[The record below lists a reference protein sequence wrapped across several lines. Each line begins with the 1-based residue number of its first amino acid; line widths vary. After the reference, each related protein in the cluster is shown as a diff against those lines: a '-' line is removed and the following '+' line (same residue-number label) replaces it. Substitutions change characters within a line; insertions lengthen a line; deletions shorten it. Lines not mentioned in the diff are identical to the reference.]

1 MGQKIAQGVYDF
13 RIMREDGYVYVD
25 KTALAFR
32 QVAHALHAEVYLP
45 G

>member
-25 KTALAFR
+25 KTALLG
-32 QVAHALHAEVYLP
+32 ALVTGGRDAY
-45 G
+45 